1 MLQKNGILNMEIDVV
16 KPSDE
21 VVSILQAYQYN
32 TVNADMREEIAQA
45 AVKQGA
51 ADYEQLKSF
60 LNG

>member
-1 MLQKNGILNMEIDVV
+1 
-16 KPSDE
+16 
-21 VVSILQAYQYN
+21 YN